1 MTRFEA
7 SGRIGAHRDSSS
19 TAAGSGRRGTGG
31 VSSNRWSK
39 GLLSGPKSCTA
50 PVGCSW
56 RQ

>member
-19 TAAGSGRRGTGG
+19 TAAGSGRRGTSG

-39 GLLSGPKSCTA
+39 GLLSGPKS
-50 PVGCSW
+50 
-56 RQ
+56 